1 MPLSEIILV
10 IMGLLTVSMI
20 AAAICS
26 HVHIPYTVFL
36 VILGIFLGSLA
47 RHHYELN
54 FLLDFQLSPD
64 LVLFLFLPVL
74 IFVFVTG
81 FP

>member
-26 HVHIPYTVFL
+26 HVPIPYTVFL

-47 RHHYELN
+47 VSYTHLT
-54 FLLDFQLSPD
+54 
-64 LVLFLFLPVL
+64 LP
-74 IFVFVTG
+74 TKA
-81 FP
+81 

>member
-1 MPLSEIILV
+1 
-10 IMGLLTVSMI
+10 MI

-26 HVHIPYTVFL
+26 HVPIPYTVFL

-64 LVLFLFLPVL
+64 LVLF
-74 IFVFVTG
+74 
-81 FP
+81 